1 MQQFCNSC
9 NEYRDIDIE
18 SDCWSCV
25 WDKAEAAT
33 EERIIKLLE
42 ERLGWVPYGAIGMMK
57 DGQMMSI
64 TVEQLIALIKGEK

>member
-9 NEYRDIDIE
+9 DEYRDIVIE

-42 ERLGWVPYGAIGMMK
+42 GKKASEIIYTTHPIEADCDVIYRLI
-57 DGQMMSI
+57 
-64 TVEQLIALIKGEK
+64 LLIKGEK